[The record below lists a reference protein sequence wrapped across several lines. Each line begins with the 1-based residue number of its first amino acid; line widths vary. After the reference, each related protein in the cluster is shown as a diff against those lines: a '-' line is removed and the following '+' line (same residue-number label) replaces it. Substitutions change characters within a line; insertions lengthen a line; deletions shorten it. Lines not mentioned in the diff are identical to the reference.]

1 MPLEDNGA
9 FNRISARLKGVEV
22 IDAAD
27 LAVLLEEWERVII
40 EDNRRG
46 VLAGLDKDGVE
57 MQAVTY
63 RGQTATAKPRARSG
77 AFRGSNLK
85 GNRKGVIRE
94 LGLKGGR
101 IAGRTPK
108 GAEKVVGGMNRF
120 KGVTTYSFTGSKGAA
135 ILPNNNLA
143 TRVYK
148 QLDGPPLAPRREAS
162 RVISNLMTEHDT
174 TEMSASGGWAEVV
187 SPKGVPFLKAH
198 FNGENGLPVRDL
210 RGVRPWGV
218 AQARAAVRK
227 WASWLLGGHS

>member
-22 IDAAD
+22 ISDYD
-27 LAVLLEEWERVII
+27 METLLIEWKQII
-40 EDNRRG
+40 VEDNRRG

-63 RGQTATAKPRARSG
+63 RGQAATAKPRARSG
-77 AFRGSNLK
+77 DARGSNLK
-85 GNRKGVIRE
+85 SSRRGVIRE
-94 LGLKGGR
+94 TMVKGGR
-101 IAGRTPK
+101 RIGVNPR
-108 GAEKVVGGMNRF
+108 GAEKVFGGVNRF
-120 KGVTTYSFTGSKGAA
+120 KGVTTYSFTSSKGAA

-148 QLDGPPLAPRREAS
+148 QLDGPPLAPRRESS
-162 RVISNLMTEHDT
+162 RVIANLMTSHDT
-174 TEMSASGGWAEVV
+174 TEMSAEALWAEVV